1 MSEQRFDPH
10 EWITSAEAAT
20 LTGYSRDTF
29 IKATRRGAI
38 ESTKR
43 GNMLFYRREEII
55 EYVKKMR
62 ELGTRKHTPK
72 VYLDSQSPQ
81 TAQ

>member
-1 MSEQRFDPH
+1 MSEQQFDPQ
-10 EWITSAEAAT
+10 EWITSAEAAA

-29 IKATRRGAI
+29 VKATKRGDI
-38 ESTKR
+38 DSTKR

-55 EYVKKMR
+55 KYVAKMR
-62 ELGTRKHTPK
+62 ELGTRKHIPK
-72 VYLDSQSPQ
+72 IFLNSNSIE

>member
-1 MSEQRFDPH
+1 MSEQRFGPQD
-10 EWITSAEAAT
+10 WITSAEAAT

-29 IKATRRGAI
+29 IKATRRG
-38 ESTKR
+38 
-43 GNMLFYRREEII
+43 NMFFYRREEII
-55 EYVKKMR
+55 EYVSKMR

-72 VYLDSQSPQ
+72 IYLDSQPPQ